1 MVECT
6 LRRMELT
13 GFRGFHHQDVDF
25 GNPTFVVG
33 QNGSG
38 KSNFADAFA
47 FLSEAMTSSLQGV
60 VEQRGGFPAVSHR
73 SSARGRP
80 ANLTL
85 KVSLQ
90 HPDGDTVAADY
101 YLDLRPRRGYDFEVA
116 TEWCEVQRPGGAT
129 DSFHRVTARGATSWK
144 SSVESLVPALE
155 PNALALPLVGG
166 DRRFRPALRFL
177 AGMRTYRIEPSALR
191 VMQDPDGGV
200 GLRSDGRNAASVLR
214 EIRRR
219 SPEDWTRICELLE
232 RVVPG
237 TVDVRP
243 KKHGNKLTLEFTQ
256 KRAGAEPVR
265 FEAFSMS
272 DGTLRVLGLIA
283 AVFQR
288 PAPSLLVIE
297 EPEASV
303 HPGAVGSIL
312 DVLRLASRSMQ
323 VVVTTH
329 SPDVL
334 DAKWIEDRHLRILN
348 WEDGCTR
355 VGHVS
360 RAVRTV
366 LKDHLMGA
374 GELLRSNAL
383 TAEEES
389 DGSPA
394 GRHGQSVPRSNALTA
409 EEADRDVP

>member
-1 MVECT
+1 MADCV
-6 LRRMELT
+6 LRRMTLV
-13 GFRGFHHQDVDF
+13 GFRSLYFQEVDF
-25 GNPTFVVG
+25 DNPTFVVG
-33 QNGSG
+33 RNGSG

-47 FLSEAMTSSLQGV
+47 FLSEAMRSSLQAV
-60 VEQRGGFPAVSHR
+60 IEQRGGFPAVSHR
-73 SSARGRP
+73 GSARGRP
-80 ANLTL
+80 TNVTL
-85 KVSLQ
+85 SVDLEN
-90 HPDGDTVAADY
+90 PDRGTAAARY
-101 YLDLRPRRGYDFEVA
+101 FVDLRSRKGYDFEVA
-116 TEWCEVQRPGGAT
+116 EESCVVQRSDGQA
-129 DSFHRVTARGATSWK
+129 DSFRRSTGKGSTGWEST
-144 SSVESLVPALE
+144 VESLAPAVE

-166 DRRFRPALRFL
+166 DRRFRPVLRFL
-177 AGMRTYRIEPSALR
+177 AGMRTYRIEPAALR
-191 VMQDPDGGV
+191 AMQDPDGGV

-214 EIRRR
+214 EIQRK
-219 SPEDWTRICELLE
+219 SPDEDRTRVRELLE
-232 RVVPG
+232 SVVPG

-256 KRAGAEPVR
+256 QRMRAEPVR

-329 SPDVL
+329 SPDIL

-348 WEDGCTR
+348 WEDGRTR
-355 VGHVS
+355 IGHVS

-366 LKDHLMGA
+366 LKEHLMGA

-389 DGSPA
+389 D
-394 GRHGQSVPRSNALTA
+394 
-409 EEADRDVP
+409 RDSR

>member
-1 MVECT
+1 MTDCA
-6 LRRMELT
+6 LRRMTLM
-13 GFRGFHHQDVDF
+13 GFRSLYFQEVDF
-25 GNPTFVVG
+25 DNPTFVVG
-33 QNGSG
+33 RNGSG

-47 FLSEAMTSSLQGV
+47 FLSEAMRSSLQAV
-60 VEQRGGFPAVSHR
+60 IEQRGGFPAVSHR
-73 SSARGRP
+73 GSARGRP
-80 ANLTL
+80 TNVTL
-85 KVSLQ
+85 ELDLEN
-90 HPDGDTVAADY
+90 PDSATATARY
-101 YLDLRPRRGYDFEVA
+101 YVDLRPRRGYDFNVA
-116 TEWCEVQRPGGAT
+116 TEFCVVNRRDGSQ
-129 DSFHRVTARGATSWK
+129 DSFSRRINKGSMDWS
-144 SSVESLVPALE
+144 SSVEALTPAVE

-166 DRRFRPALRFL
+166 DRRFQPVLRFL

-191 VMQDPDGGV
+191 AMQDPDGGV

-214 EIRRR
+214 EIQRR
-219 SPEDWTRICELLE
+219 SPDEDWTRICALLE
-232 RVVPG
+232 SVIPG
-237 TVDVRP
+237 TVGVRP

-256 KRAGAEPVR
+256 NRIGAKPVK

-288 PAPSLLVIE
+288 PAPPLLVVE

-329 SPDVL
+329 SPDIL
-334 DAKWIEDRHLRILN
+334 DAKWIEDRHLRILTS
-348 WEDGCTR
+348 ESGRTR
-355 VGHVS
+355 IGRPS
-360 RAVRTV
+360 RSVRKV
-366 LKDHLMGA
+366 LRDHLMGA

-389 DGSPA
+389 DGDS
-394 GRHGQSVPRSNALTA
+394 R
-409 EEADRDVP
+409 

>member
-1 MVECT
+1 M
-6 LRRMELT
+6 
-13 GFRGFHHQDVDF
+13 GFRSLYFQEVDF
-25 GNPTFVVG
+25 DNPTFVVG
-33 QNGSG
+33 RNGSG

-47 FLSEAMTSSLQGV
+47 FLSEAMRSSLQAV
-60 VEQRGGFPAVSHR
+60 IEQRGGFPAVSHR
-73 SSARGRP
+73 GSARGRP
-80 ANLTL
+80 TNVTL
-85 KVSLQ
+85 ELDLEN
-90 HPDGDTVAADY
+90 PDSATATARY
-101 YLDLRPRRGYDFEVA
+101 YVDLRPRRGYDFNVA
-116 TEWCEVQRPGGAT
+116 TEFCVVNRRDGSQ
-129 DSFHRVTARGATSWK
+129 DSFSRRINKGSMDWS
-144 SSVESLVPALE
+144 SSVEALTPAVE

-166 DRRFRPALRFL
+166 DRRFQPVLRFL

-191 VMQDPDGGV
+191 AMQDPDGGV

-214 EIRRR
+214 EIQRR
-219 SPEDWTRICELLE
+219 SPDEDWTRICALLE
-232 RVVPG
+232 SVIPG
-237 TVDVRP
+237 TVGVRP

-256 KRAGAEPVR
+256 NRIGAKPVK

-288 PAPSLLVIE
+288 PAPPLLVVE

-329 SPDVL
+329 SPDIL
-334 DAKWIEDRHLRILN
+334 DAKWIEDRHLRILTS
-348 WEDGCTR
+348 ESGRTR
-355 VGHVS
+355 IGRPS
-360 RAVRTV
+360 RSVRKV
-366 LKDHLMGA
+366 LRDHLMGA

-389 DGSPA
+389 DGDS
-394 GRHGQSVPRSNALTA
+394 R
-409 EEADRDVP
+409 

>member
-1 MVECT
+1 M
-6 LRRMELT
+6 
-13 GFRGFHHQDVDF
+13 GFRSLYFQEVDF
-25 GNPTFVVG
+25 DNPTFVVG
-33 QNGSG
+33 RNGSG

-47 FLSEAMTSSLQGV
+47 FLSEAMRSSLQAV
-60 VEQRGGFPAVSHR
+60 IEQRGGFPAVSHR
-73 SSARGRP
+73 GSARGRP
-80 ANLTL
+80 TNVTL
-85 KVSLQ
+85 SVDLEN
-90 HPDGDTVAADY
+90 PDSATATASY
-101 YLDLRPRRGYDFEVA
+101 YVDLSPRRGYDFNVA
-116 TEWCEVQRPGGAT
+116 TESCFVNRRDGSQ
-129 DSFHRVTARGATSWK
+129 DSFSRRIKKGSMEWR
-144 SSVESLVPALE
+144 SSVEALAPAVE

-166 DRRFRPALRFL
+166 DRRFRPVLRFL

-191 VMQDPDGGV
+191 AMQDPDGGV

-214 EIRRR
+214 EIQRK
-219 SPEDWTRICELLE
+219 SPDEDRTRVRELLE
-232 RVVPG
+232 SVVPG

-329 SPDVL
+329 SPDIL

-348 WEDGCTR
+348 WEDGRTR
-355 VGHVS
+355 IGHVS

-389 DGSPA
+389 D
-394 GRHGQSVPRSNALTA
+394 
-409 EEADRDVP
+409 RDSR

>member
-1 MVECT
+1 M
-6 LRRMELT
+6 
-13 GFRGFHHQDVDF
+13 GFRSFYFQEKVDF
-25 GNPTFVVG
+25 DNPTFVVG
-33 QNGSG
+33 RNGSG

-47 FLSEAMTSSLQGV
+47 FLSEAMRSSLQAV
-60 VEQRGGFPAVSHR
+60 IEQRGGFPAVSHR
-73 SSARGRP
+73 GSARGRP
-80 ANLTL
+80 TNVTL
-85 KVSLQ
+85 SVDLEN
-90 HPDGDTVAADY
+90 PDSATATARY
-101 YLDLRPRRGYDFEVA
+101 YVDLSPRRGYDFNVA
-116 TEWCEVQRPGGAT
+116 TESCVVNRRDGSQ
-129 DSFHRVTARGATSWK
+129 DSFSRRIKKGSMEWS
-144 SSVESLVPALE
+144 SSVEALAPAVE

-177 AGMRTYRIEPSALR
+177 AGMRTYRIEPAALR
-191 VMQDPDGGV
+191 AMQDPDGGV
-200 GLRSDGRNAASVLR
+200 GLRSDGRNVASVLR
-214 EIRRR
+214 EIQRK
-219 SPEDWTRICELLE
+219 SSTEDRTRIRELLE
-232 RVVPG
+232 SVVPG

-256 KRAGAEPVR
+256 KRVGTEPVR

-283 AVFQR
+283 AVFQS
-288 PAPSLLVIE
+288 PAPSLLVVE

-334 DAKWIEDRHLRILN
+334 DAKWIDDRHLRILN

-355 VGHVS
+355 IGHVS

-383 TAEEES
+383 TAEE
-389 DGSPA
+389 
-394 GRHGQSVPRSNALTA
+394 
-409 EEADRDVP
+409 ADRDVP

>member
-1 MVECT
+1 M
-6 LRRMELT
+6 
-13 GFRGFHHQDVDF
+13 GFRSLYFQEKVDF
-25 GNPTFVVG
+25 DNPTFVVG

-47 FLSEAMTSSLQGV
+47 FLSEAMRSSLQAV
-60 VEQRGGFPAVSHR
+60 IEQRGGFPAVSHR
-73 SSARGRP
+73 GSARGRP
-80 ANLTL
+80 MNVTL

-90 HPDGDTVAADY
+90 RPDGDTAAADY

-116 TEWCEVQRPGGAT
+116 TEWCAVQRPDGAT

-166 DRRFRPALRFL
+166 DRRFRPVLRFL
-177 AGMRTYRIEPSALR
+177 AGMRTYHIEPSALR
-191 VMQDPDGGV
+191 AMQDPDGGV
-200 GLRSDGRNAASVLR
+200 GLRSDGRNVASVLR
-214 EIRRR
+214 EIQRK
-219 SPEDWTRICELLE
+219 SPDEDRTRVRELLE
-232 RVVPG
+232 SVVPG

-256 KRAGAEPVR
+256 HRMRAEPVR

-329 SPDVL
+329 SPDIL
-334 DAKWIEDRHLRILN
+334 DAKWIEDGHLRILN

-355 VGHVS
+355 IGHVS

-366 LKDHLMGA
+366 LKEHLMGA

-389 DGSPA
+389 D
-394 GRHGQSVPRSNALTA
+394 
-409 EEADRDVP
+409 RDSR